1 MIEIYLIPIIKIM
14 NITKKILLGNG
25 FVNKDIVFDLFG
37 VEEHW
42 NDCFERRFS
51 DKIVAYKVDT
61 NCLTVRHSCNHLC
74 YFSITCYTTEK
85 FNLAMQLLDIN
96 FKL

>member
-1 MIEIYLIPIIKIM
+1 MD
-14 NITKKILLGNG
+14 ITKKILLDNG
-25 FVNKDIVFDLFG
+25 FVSKDIEFDLWG
-37 VEEHW
+37 VVEHW
-42 NDCFERRFS
+42 NDSFERRFN

-61 NCLTVRHSCNHLC
+61 NCLSVRHAVNNLC